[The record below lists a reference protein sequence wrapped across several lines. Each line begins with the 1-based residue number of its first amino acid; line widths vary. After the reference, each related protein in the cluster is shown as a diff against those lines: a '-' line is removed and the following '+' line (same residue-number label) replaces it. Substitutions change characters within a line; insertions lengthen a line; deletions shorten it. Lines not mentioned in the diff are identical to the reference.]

1 MTIQQLFT
9 DYWAVIMVIGG
20 MIWWASGINTKI
32 KGFNHRF
39 DTIDKK
45 FDAIDKKFDTIDKK
59 FDTING
65 EFKDIKKSI
74 GIIEKS
80 IEVISTNIRKN
91 EVSASKSPSQLNE
104 HGIKISEGI
113 NGKEFVK
120 KHLNAINYNNEM
132 NEYQIQQACFDY
144 TQSELI
150 DKISIEER
158 KALEM
163 VAYNQGA
170 SIQTVLT
177 VLGFD
182 LRDAKFKE
190 LGIDTAVIDKHKP

>member
-1 MTIQQLFT
+1 MTIEQLLT
-9 DYWAVIMVIGG
+9 DYWHILSAIVAFILGAT
-20 MIWWASGINTKI
+20 WWVASTHLKVNWLADDVKGIKI
-32 KGFNHRF
+32 S
-39 DTIDKK
+39 I
-45 FDAIDKKFDTIDKK
+45 
-59 FDTING
+59 
-65 EFKDIKKSI
+65 KD
-74 GIIEKS
+74 IEKS
-80 IEVISTNIRKN
+80 IEGISTNIRKN

-104 HGIKISEGI
+104 TGIKISEGI

-163 VAYNQGA
+163 VAYNQGV

-182 LRDAKFKE
+182 LRNAKFKS
-190 LGIDTAVIDKHKP
+190 LGIDIAGNGGSEN

>member
-1 MTIQQLFT
+1 MKIMIEQLLT
-9 DYWAVIMVIGG
+9 DYWRVILVIGG
-20 MIWWASGINTKI
+20 MIWWASSINTKM
-32 KGFNHRF
+32 KGFNHR
-39 DTIDKK
+39 
-45 FDAIDKKFDTIDKK
+45 FDAIDKKFDTID
-59 FDTING
+59 G

-74 GIIEKS
+74 GIIETS
-80 IEVISTNIRKN
+80 IGVISTNIRKN

-104 HGIKISEGI
+104 TGIKISEGI

-163 VAYNQGA
+163 VAYNQGV

-190 LGIDTAVIDKHKP
+190 LKIDTAVIDKHKP

>member
-1 MTIQQLFT
+1 MTIEQLLT
-9 DYWAVIMVIGG
+9 DYWHILSAIVAFILGAT
-20 MIWWASGINTKI
+20 WWAASTHGKVNWLADDVKGIKTSI
-32 KGFNHRF
+32 K
-39 DTIDKK
+39 D
-45 FDAIDKKFDTIDKK
+45 
-59 FDTING
+59 
-65 EFKDIKKSI
+65 
-74 GIIEKS
+74 IEKS

-144 TQSELI
+144 AQSELI
-150 DKISIEER
+150 DKISIEEH

-190 LGIDTAVIDKHKP
+190 LGIDTAVIDKHEPQK